1 MARGRPATVFVRLLT
16 AAEEQELASIVKRG
30 RRRTSSVTVR
40 RAFMVWRSAHG
51 ATASEIAQ
59 ACGAAPDR
67 VREVVHAFNRGGM
80 ASLAPRWG
88 GGRPRMI
95 TQAMRAEIVRIATTR
110 PQLLKEPYTR
120 WSLRTL
126 RAYLL
131 RTRVVPRIS
140 TERLREILAGEKVS
154 IQWTRSWKRSPD
166 PDFDAKAAR
175 VLDLYETLPGP
186 VICFDE
192 LGPVR
197 PIPMAG
203 WGWAP
208 VGVPKRLPA
217 NYKKPHGVR
226 FFFGCYDVGAD
237 QLFGLW
243 FPAKGAANVLKTFRL
258 IRRRYPPEVGIH
270 IVMDNLSAHWTQDV
284 LAWAE
289 GNNAEL
295 VPTPTYASWLNR
307 IEPQFGV
314 MVKLLISGS
323 DYPDHEEFQRA
334 ASAFL
339 RRRNYEARRDFDRR
353 QQEKT
358 KRRERW
364 AARRRERLGQEAA
377 SRPLAA

>member
-1 MARGRPATVFVRLLT
+1 MGRGRPATVFVRLLT
-16 AAEEQELASIVKRG
+16 AVEEQELASIVRRG
-30 RRRTSSVTVR
+30 RRTTSSVTVR

-67 VREVVHAFNRGGM
+67 VREMIHAFNRGGM

-120 WSLRTL
+120 CS
-126 RAYLL
+126 
-131 RTRVVPRIS
+131 
-140 TERLREILAGEKVS
+140 
-154 IQWTRSWKRSPD
+154 QRSPD

-186 VICFDE
+186 VVCFDD

-197 PIPMAG
+197 PIPTAG

-208 VGVPKRLPA
+208 VGMPRRLPA

-226 FFFGCYDVGAD
+226 FFFGCYDVGTD
-237 QLFGLW
+237 QLFGRW
-243 FPAKGAANVLKTFRL
+243 FPAKGATNVLKTFRL

-270 IVMDNLSAHWTQDV
+270 IVMDNLSAHWTKDV
-284 LAWAE
+284 L
-289 GNNAEL
+289 
-295 VPTPTYASWLNR
+295 
-307 IEPQFGV
+307 
-314 MVKLLISGS
+314 
-323 DYPDHEEFQRA
+323 
-334 ASAFL
+334 
-339 RRRNYEARRDFDRR
+339 
-353 QQEKT
+353 
-358 KRRERW
+358 
-364 AARRRERLGQEAA
+364 
-377 SRPLAA
+377 